1 MFWTSFGLYENS
13 SDETF
18 WILKNSFAQNTR
30 LCDVRLAYIFT
41 LFFRLYFRM
50 SCLSDKRATL
60 LSYLQNNIRVW
71 IFLPAIIISHMG
83 FGVYMLILF
92 LIVILLLICRGLMDD
107 EMLCII
113 ASENLGIAF
122 SC

>member
-1 MFWTSFGLYENS
+1 MRRRYRRNS
-13 SDETF
+13 CRR
-18 WILKNSFAQNTR
+18 IGA
-30 LCDVRLAYIFT
+30 VRRKIGIYIHIIFST
-41 LFFRLYFRM
+41 LFSHVM
-50 SCLSDKRATL
+50 SPATL

-92 LIVILLLICRGLMDD
+92 LIVILLLICKGIMDD

-113 ASENLGIAF
+113 ASEDPGIAF